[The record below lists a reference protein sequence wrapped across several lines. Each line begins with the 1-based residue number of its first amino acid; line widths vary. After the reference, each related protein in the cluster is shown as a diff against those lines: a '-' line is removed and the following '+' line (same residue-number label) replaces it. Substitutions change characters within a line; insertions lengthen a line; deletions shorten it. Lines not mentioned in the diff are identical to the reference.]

1 MEKLL
6 SVKDIMERYHLK
18 SRQTAV
24 KRMKEMGVRL
34 DVRPYLVPERAVL
47 AWERKKTVY
56 TPEYIKSAERA
67 RRRNLTA

>member
-24 KRMKEMGVRL
+24 KRIKEMGVRL
-34 DVRPYLVPERAVL
+34 DTKPYLVPERAVI
-47 AWERKKTVY
+47 AWEQSKELHS
-56 TPEYIKSAERA
+56 PELIRA
-67 RRRNLTA
+67 AILRRRMS